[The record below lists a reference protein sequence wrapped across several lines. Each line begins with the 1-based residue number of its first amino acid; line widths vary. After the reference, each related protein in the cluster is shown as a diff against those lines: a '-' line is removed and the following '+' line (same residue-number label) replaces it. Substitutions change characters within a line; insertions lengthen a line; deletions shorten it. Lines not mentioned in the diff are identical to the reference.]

1 MRNRGVEAALR
12 EAGQLHQGF
21 NWRLLNVSVAWKP
34 QIMQLVQSTDLP
46 AASSS
51 RA

>member
-21 NWRLLNVSVAWKP
+21 NWRLLNARNSN
-34 QIMQLVQSTDLP
+34 
-46 AASSS
+46 
-51 RA
+51 R